1 MVDMSDK
8 VGIVDHI
15 EDKVNKVFIVDLVN
29 DLDMV
34 EQVDLE
40 SSSSDMCKPSPLSAF
55 VYSSVEILKYRNY
68 IVQLGQG

>member
-40 SSSSDMCKPSPLSAF
+40 SSSSDICKPSPLSTF
-55 VYSSVEILKYRNY
+55 VYSSVEILKYRN
-68 IVQLGQG
+68 

>member
-40 SSSSDMCKPSPLSAF
+40 SSSSDMYKPSPLSTFA
-55 VYSSVEILKYRNY
+55 YSSVEILKYRNY
-68 IVQLGQG
+68 IVRLGQG

>member
-40 SSSSDMCKPSPLSAF
+40 SSSSDMCKPSPLSTF

>member
-1 MVDMSDK
+1 MSDK

-40 SSSSDMCKPSPLSAF
+40 SSSSDMCKPSPLSTF